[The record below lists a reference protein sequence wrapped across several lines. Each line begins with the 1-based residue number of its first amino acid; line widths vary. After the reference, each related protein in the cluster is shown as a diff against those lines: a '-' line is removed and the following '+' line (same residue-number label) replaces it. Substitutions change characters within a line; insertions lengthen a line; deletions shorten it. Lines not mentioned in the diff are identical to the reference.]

1 MTNDDNDKLEED
13 QLQQQQLID
22 EWLSKGNKITICEPN
37 AVTDNIEYTFGIK
50 KKKN

>member
-13 QLQQQQLID
+13 QQQQLIN

-37 AVTDNIEYTFGIK
+37 AVTDNIEFTFGTK
-50 KKKN
+50 KKKK